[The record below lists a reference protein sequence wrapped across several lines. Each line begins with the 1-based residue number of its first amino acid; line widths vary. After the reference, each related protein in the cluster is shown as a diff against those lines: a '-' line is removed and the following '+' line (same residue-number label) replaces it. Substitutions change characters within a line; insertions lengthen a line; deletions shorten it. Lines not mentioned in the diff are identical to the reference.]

1 MAKEIPWKILSE
13 AYAFIGNSLL
23 KPMTM
28 TSTVGLDP
36 AFWEAFPSFDDEAVA
51 EAVAACARYAEGA
64 VQRAEAGE
72 DEPQRAAVE
81 YTKLFVGPPSPA
93 AAPWETMY
101 RGKNVTVGFGQA
113 TFEMRELLREAGL
126 EVRNVNN
133 QYEDHLGIELL
144 YLSSLCARADADAA
158 DAPRSNP
165 WRTSS
170 RSIRSA
176 GSTRSARAS
185 PRRHPTATSS
195 RLQGW
200 LELCS
205 PGMPKRCACR
215 RLAWIT
221 LQRSIRPWVRSPSP
235 ATVRRS
241 SGCGLRGRS
250 TLKRRS
256 KLPRIIPICRYS
268 SRRAHGS
275 NATSQATTP
284 ARFRP

>member
-1 MAKEIPWKILSE
+1 MAKEIPWKTLSE

-126 EVRNVNN
+126 EVRNANN
-133 QYEDHLGIELL
+133 QYEDHMGIELL
-144 YLSSLCARADADAA
+144 YLS
-158 DAPRSNP
+158 
-165 WRTSS
+165 
-170 RSIRSA
+170 
-176 GSTRSARAS
+176 
-185 PRRHPTATSS
+185 
-195 RLQGW
+195 
-200 LELCS
+200 ELC
-205 PGMPKRCACR
+205 R
-215 RLAWIT
+215 REATGEGATESADIAAFIEQHPLAWIEPF
-221 LQRSIRPWVRSPSP
+221 LDRVSEAAPNGYFAGLLLVAQRV
-235 ATVRRS
+235 
-241 SGCGLRGRS
+241 LE
-250 TLKRRS
+250 
-256 KLPRIIPICRYS
+256 
-268 SRRAHGS
+268 HH
-275 NATSQATTP
+275 
-284 ARFRP
+284 ARLLAR